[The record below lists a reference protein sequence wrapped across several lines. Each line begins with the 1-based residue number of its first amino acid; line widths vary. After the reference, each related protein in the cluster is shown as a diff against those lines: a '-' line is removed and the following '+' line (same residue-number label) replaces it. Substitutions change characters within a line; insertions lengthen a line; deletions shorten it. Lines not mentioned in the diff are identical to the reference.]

1 MKKNLKNVNDENF
14 QEASQKTKKYLQE
27 ASMCGIEIA
36 SCVITGVLLGLG
48 LDRYFSSSPFLLIL
62 FFFFGI
68 VAAYL
73 NILKMFKRSQK

>member
-1 MKKNLKNVNDENF
+1 MKKKLKNVNDENF

-73 NILKMFKRSQK
+73 NILKMFKKSQK

>member
-73 NILKMFKRSQK
+73 NILKMFKRAQK